1 MATEDLDNIIEDI
14 LKKAIERLKDAYD
27 SRKESLSSNFKSNK
41 NGCRLVFPIKR
52 DKQTRVSE
60 QELRFAFVEAFN
72 DYYKNE
78 DKYKDK
84 PQLFYSVE
92 TPTRDPYSGFSTS
105 EPHMDPNGQSGN
117 IDLVIH
123 DEKGERVCLIE
134 FKAHSAGYN
143 DYLKDF
149 VKLDNPEESK
159 IKEADEN
166 KENRAL
172 RYFINVFEEIDKKTI
187 KTLKGKKITP
197 ADKYTS
203 GDEVNYKGEK
213 VKKTIV
219 YYFALKGEHNKLE
232 KLEY

>member
-14 LKKAIERLKDAYD
+14 LEGAIERLKDAYD
-27 SRKESLSSNFKSNK
+27 SRKESLSPNFKSNK

-78 DKYKDK
+78 DKNKDK

-105 EPHMDPNGQSGN
+105 EPHVDPNGQSGN

-159 IKEADEN
+159 RKEDKKREEN
-166 KENRAL
+166 NGKRTL
-172 RYFINVFEEIDKKTI
+172 RYFINIFEKVDDG
-187 KTLKGKKITP
+187 TLNTLRKKIKKS
-197 ADKYTS
+197 DEYTS
-203 GDEVNYKGEK
+203 GDEVNYKEEK
-213 VKKTIV
+213 VGKTIV
-219 YYFALKGEHNKLE
+219 YYITLEGEPQEPK
-232 KLEY
+232 KI